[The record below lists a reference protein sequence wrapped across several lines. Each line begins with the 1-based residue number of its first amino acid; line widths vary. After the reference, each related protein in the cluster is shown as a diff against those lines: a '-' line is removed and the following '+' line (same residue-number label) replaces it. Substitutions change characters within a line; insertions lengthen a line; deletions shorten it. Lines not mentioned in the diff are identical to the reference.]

1 MLIKTIDK
9 CGDKMDGA
17 SKVVGLATLSAFGRN
32 VTKSHKITSVSDN
45 VSLLNHIKSVF
56 CQIFRK
62 PLIQLFLNI
71 AGTQTLL

>member
-1 MLIKTIDK
+1 
-9 CGDKMDGA
+9 MDGA
-17 SKVVGLATLSAFGRN
+17 SKVVGLATLSAFGRH

-71 AGTQTLL
+71 AAMTNKVHIDIFSRQQM